1 MHRSQ
6 LNTSRGPWKSK
17 RTRMGTRT
25 ISALPGRTR
34 KQGKGTGKKW
44 DGTSNSRGIRREE
57 RSPHLGKLLTEG
69 ESPAG
74 TEGKPH
80 FLWEKNTARVR
91 DSRTE

>member
-34 KQGKGTGKKW
+34 ENKGKEQERSGMGPPTLG
-44 DGTSNSRGIRREE
+44 GSGEE

-91 DSRTE
+91 GSRTE